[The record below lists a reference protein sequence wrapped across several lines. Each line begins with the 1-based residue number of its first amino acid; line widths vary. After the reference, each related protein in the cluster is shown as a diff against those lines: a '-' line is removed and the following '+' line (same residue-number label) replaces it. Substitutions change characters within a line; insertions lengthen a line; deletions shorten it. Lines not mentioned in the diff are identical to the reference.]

1 MKYWSG
7 LQPLTEE
14 NSSGVSQED
23 INSMMFSSQ
32 VIFASYSTLFYLLL
46 LILSILGI
54 CYKPCVKIFTSQAN
68 LMLFLIGGLL
78 VFVNIF
84 AVEDQLEVKT
94 YFRVATG
101 FIIGIAFTISGAFLF
116 FTKADN
122 NNNHCTLERQQPSM
136 GLVVATITI
145 PLIIAEVF
153 LIASTFG
160 SEKLKDLFPR
170 RYDWVLT
177 ISDKLTFLVQKIVQA
192 IVYIILRYKVTSQH
206 YRESARFYFQILSFF
221 NFVEWVDSQ
230 VNENNDVKQSGCK
243 EMYGPWFDV
252 FSMFY
257 KALIID
263 YRLLCS
269 LLFLEHSLEDE
280 HEDRDSGRGQTDAVI
295 SRDLTLSERKLQ
307 SVGFIA
313 GFTSLSAPICCGLYY
328 VKRLA
333 IPPWVH
339 VFAIFVNL
347 EIIVFGTLFLLK
359 NDLRSGSE
367 GRKGSSGV
375 NFMVCGKK
383 IVFNL
388 SCFLIFLLN
397 PKLCQE

>member
-1 MKYWSG
+1 MG
-7 LQPLTEE
+7 R
-14 NSSGVSQED
+14 
-23 INSMMFSSQ
+23 FSSEWEQ
-32 VIFASYSTLFYLLL
+32 WCKAKWMQRDVRSLVWRIFN
-46 LILSILGI
+46 
-54 CYKPCVKIFTSQAN
+54 V
-68 LMLFLIGGLL
+68 
-78 VFVNIF
+78 
-84 AVEDQLEVKT
+84 
-94 YFRVATG
+94 
-101 FIIGIAFTISGAFLF
+101 
-116 FTKADN
+116 
-122 NNNHCTLERQQPSM
+122 
-136 GLVVATITI
+136 
-145 PLIIAEVF
+145 
-153 LIASTFG
+153 
-160 SEKLKDLFPR
+160 
-170 RYDWVLT
+170 
-177 ISDKLTFLVQKIVQA
+177 
-192 IVYIILRYKVTSQH
+192 
-206 YRESARFYFQILSFF
+206 
-221 NFVEWVDSQ
+221 
-230 VNENNDVKQSGCK
+230 
-243 EMYGPWFDV
+243 
-252 FSMFY
+252 FY

-295 SRDLTLSERKLQ
+295 SRDLNLSERKLQ

-359 NDLRSGSE
+359 NDLRSSSE

-375 NFMVCGKK
+375 NFMVFGKK
-383 IVFNL
+383 IIFNL

>member
-1 MKYWSG
+1 MEYWSG
-7 LQPLTEE
+7 LPALTKE
-14 NSSGVSQED
+14 NSSPKVSQQD
-23 INSMMFSSQ
+23 INNTMFVSQ
-32 VIFASYSTLFYLLL
+32 IIVASYSTLFYLLL
-46 LILSILGI
+46 LILSILGV
-54 CYKPCVKIFTSQAN
+54 CYKPCLKIFTSQAN
-68 LMLFLIGGLL
+68 FMLFLIGALL

-94 YFRVATG
+94 YFRIATG
-101 FIIGIAFTISGAFLF
+101 FIIGIAFMISGSFLF
-116 FTKADN
+116 FTKADD

-160 SEKLKDLFPR
+160 SEKLKELFPR

-177 ISDKLTFLVQKIVQA
+177 ISDKITFVIQKIVQA
-192 IVYIILRYKVTSQH
+192 IVYIILRYKVTSPH
-206 YRESARFYFQILSFF
+206 YRENARFYFQILSFF
-221 NFVEWVDSQ
+221 NFIEWVDSQ

-252 FSMFY
+252 FAMFY

-280 HEDRDSGRGQTDAVI
+280 HEDREAGLGQTDTVI

-339 VFAIFVNL
+339 VFAIFVNV
-347 EIIVFGTLFLLK
+347 EIIAFGTLFLLK
-359 NDLRSGSE
+359 NNLRSGFE
-367 GRKGSSGV
+367 GSKASSGV
-375 NFMVCGKK
+375 NFMVRGKNV
-383 IVFNL
+383 I
-388 SCFLIFLLN
+388 LIFLVFQSF
-397 PKLCQE
+397 C

>member
-7 LQPLTEE
+7 LQPLTAE
-14 NSSGVSQED
+14 NSSGASQQD
-23 INSMMFSSQ
+23 INSTTFASQ
-32 VIFASYSTLFYLLL
+32 VIVASYSTLFYMVL

-54 CYKPCVKIFTSQAN
+54 YYKPCLKIFTSQAN
-68 LMLFLIGGLL
+68 LMLFLIGALL
-78 VFVNIF
+78 VFLNIF

-116 FTKADN
+116 FTKADD

-160 SEKLKDLFPR
+160 SEKLKDLFHR

-177 ISDKLTFLVQKIVQA
+177 ISDKLTFLIQKIVQA

-206 YRESARFYFQILSFF
+206 HRESARFYFQILSFF
-221 NFVEWVDSQ
+221 NFIEWVDSQ
-230 VNENNDVKQSGCK
+230 VNENNDVKLSGSK
-243 EMYGPWFDV
+243 EIYGPWFDV
-252 FSMFY
+252 FAMFY

-269 LLFLEHSLEDE
+269 LLFLEHSLD
-280 HEDRDSGRGQTDAVI
+280 GQAEGNDATTR
-295 SRDLTLSERKLQ
+295 RDLTLSERKLQ
-307 SVGFIA
+307 SLGFMI
-313 GFTSLSAPICCGLYY
+313 GFTSLSAPICCALYY
-328 VKRLA
+328 VPRLQ

-339 VFAIFVNL
+339 AFAVLVNV
-347 EIIVFGTLFLLK
+347 EIIVFGTLFLWNNNLV
-359 NDLRSGSE
+359 SE
-367 GRKGSSGV
+367 EQNKGSYGV
-375 NFMVCGKK
+375 KIMV
-383 IVFNL
+383 IM
-388 SCFLIFLLN
+388 
-397 PKLCQE
+397 

>member
-7 LQPLTEE
+7 LQPLTAE

-54 CYKPCVKIFTSQAN
+54 FNKPCFKIFTPQAN
-68 LMLFLIGGLL
+68 FILFLIGALL

-84 AVEDQLEVKT
+84 AIENELEIRS
-94 YFRVATG
+94 YFRIATG
-101 FIIGIAFTISGAFLF
+101 FVIGIAFTIFGAFLF
-116 FTKADN
+116 FTKADD
-122 NNNHCTLERQQPSM
+122 NNHHRTLERQQPPM

-206 YRESARFYFQILSFF
+206 HRESARFYFQILSLHRM
-221 NFVEWVDSQ
+221 SR
-230 VNENNDVKQSGCK
+230 
-243 EMYGPWFDV
+243 
-252 FSMFY
+252 FS
-257 KALIID
+257 
-263 YRLLCS
+263 
-269 LLFLEHSLEDE
+269 
-280 HEDRDSGRGQTDAVI
+280 
-295 SRDLTLSERKLQ
+295 SEREP
-307 SVGFIA
+307 VM
-313 GFTSLSAPICCGLYY
+313 T
-328 VKRLA
+328 
-333 IPPWVH
+333 
-339 VFAIFVNL
+339 
-347 EIIVFGTLFLLK
+347 
-359 NDLRSGSE
+359 
-367 GRKGSSGV
+367 
-375 NFMVCGKK
+375 
-383 IVFNL
+383 
-388 SCFLIFLLN
+388 
-397 PKLCQE
+397 